1 MLIHQ
6 PTNHERVVWY
16 GGDST
21 QLHYEQFIDGDW
33 KQLSVK
39 TLMEFPHSVK
49 EFKRQVEEFYQCPTD
64 DF

>member
-1 MLIHQ
+1 MKELS
-6 PTNHERVVWY
+6 WY